1 LALNRASVPQSRAD
15 FAPRYVMLST
25 FDRVL
30 LRLNRW
36 AVIAILAAMAIMV
49 FANVALRFLTD
60 HSILWV
66 EEVSRYLM
74 IWLTFLGSGIVA
86 ALRRAHRD
94 RHSAGTLS
102 APGSSPSRHHL
113 SRSFWCSSWLWSDWI
128 SLCPADLGADDAGHA
143 DSSRSGVPRDAG
155 RLRPDDRTS
164 AADGGPHT
172 FAEAFPVDDEFD
184 ADAVKL

>member
-1 LALNRASVPQSRAD
+1 
-15 FAPRYVMLST
+15 MLT
-25 FDRVL
+25 RFDRAL

-74 IWLTFLGSGIVA
+74 IWLTFLGSGIV
-86 ALRRAHRD
+86 LRYGAHIGID
-94 RHSAGTLS
+94 TLQERFPES
-102 APGSSPSRHHL
+102 APMIRALIFALLLVFFAVMAWLGLRYAILTWGQTTPVMQIPIGAVYLAMPVGFALLIVHL
-113 SRSFWCSSWLWSDWI
+113 LLMAAPYVRQKRFLSD
-128 SLCPADLGADDAGHA
+128 G
-143 DSSRSGVPRDAG
+143 
-155 RLRPDDRTS
+155 
-164 AADGGPHT
+164 
-172 FAEAFPVDDEFD
+172 EFD